1 MDLNTCGDEG
11 DRFSGK
17 LELKYLNEVFKCGTG
32 MLLGKFPVCEADTEK
47 EEFKPYM
54 KKLNEKYIKKPED
67 QVTTADKQ
75 NAIMCDIMDKMTSYV
90 KNMLDLFVKDYNKLP
105 KSFGEYT
112 EKENDQNFKNC
123 DFSKM
128 MKEIKQLETSKSN
141 AINSGELPED
151 ADLAM
156 SNDGLESKVMLAERV
171 EILDKYLNNGQN
183 PHIIAS

>member
-1 MDLNTCGDEG
+1 
-11 DRFSGK
+11 
-17 LELKYLNEVFKCGTG
+17 
-32 MLLGKFPVCEADTEK
+32 
-47 EEFKPYM
+47 
-54 KKLNEKYIKKPED
+54 
-67 QVTTADKQ
+67 
-75 NAIMCDIMDKMTSYV
+75 
-90 KNMLDLFVKDYNKLP
+90 
-105 KSFGEYT
+105 
-112 EKENDQNFKNC
+112 
-123 DFSKM
+123 M